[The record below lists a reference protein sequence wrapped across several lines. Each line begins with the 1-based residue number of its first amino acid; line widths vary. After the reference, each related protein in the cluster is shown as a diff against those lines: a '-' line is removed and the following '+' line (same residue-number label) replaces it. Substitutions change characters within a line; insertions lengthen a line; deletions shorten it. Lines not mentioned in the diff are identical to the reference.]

1 MKILFISNLYPP
13 NVVGG
18 YERLCFDVAS
28 ALAEKG
34 HDVSVLTSSY
44 GRKQE
49 VYPDQVVDRSLKL
62 MADDADIYKTFNA
75 SQNEIDEF
83 SKNNNKLVE
92 QKIISQDP
100 DIVFVWNLFFLN
112 SSIIEAIRRSEK
124 KTVFLLT
131 DNWLISFLNPSFWS
145 DYFTSRVL
153 ASPALVQ
160 RIKSGIRTFF
170 SGGNRKKIFL
180 EGKAVFP
187 SIFMRDLYFKAGFS
201 FTDHVIVP
209 HGVNLISRTDEDYAD
224 RSVLKDP
231 GRLKL
236 LFAGRIVQ
244 IKGVHTIIQ
253 ALPGIIESLPETRV
267 HLTILGDCSDSG
279 YLERMNKMVS
289 EKGLAETVTF
299 IPPVKECR
307 LFSLFQEHDIYLFP
321 SLYEPFSLTLIHALQ
336 SGIPTIASDTGGNR
350 EIVSHGKNGILFRT
364 EDCGQLTSMVVKLA
378 KSSELRERISVKA
391 RDVGEYYTF
400 DRMVD
405 QIENYLKG

>member
-170 SGGNRKKIFL
+170 SGGNRKKLFL

>member
-112 SSIIEAIRRSEK
+112 SSIIEAIRRSGK

-170 SGGNRKKIFL
+170 SGGNRKKLFL